1 MKKTLIV
8 SVLALF
14 LTACGGGA
22 KEDPNVITLYYS
34 NPKLA
39 GGGEN
44 DCAKVLPVGRKVSP
58 HEKMPEVALSML
70 FWGPTEGERSQG
82 FTSVFSEKTR
92 GAVNII
98 EVIDGV
104 AHVNLR
110 KEVKGK
116 SIYEALNG
124 ANTSCGSMQ
133 FFAQVQKT
141 AFHFPN
147 IKRVVFSI
155 EGDRK
160 AFYEWMQR
168 DVPTSDEK

>member
-1 MKKTLIV
+1 MKKTIIAF
-8 SVLALF
+8 VLSLF
-14 LTACGGGA
+14 LVGCGGP
-22 KEDPNVITLYYS
+22 KDDPNLITLYYS

-39 GGGEN
+39 GDTEA
-44 DCAKVLPVGRKVSP
+44 DCGKVLPVGRKISA

-70 FWGPTEGERSQG
+70 FWGPAESEKVQG
-82 FTSVFSEKTR
+82 FSSIFSENTR

-116 SIYEALNG
+116 TIYEALNG

-133 FFAQVQKT
+133 FFAQVERT
-141 AFHFPN
+141 ASHFPN
-147 IKRVVFSI
+147 VKQVVFSI
-155 EGDRK
+155 DGDKK